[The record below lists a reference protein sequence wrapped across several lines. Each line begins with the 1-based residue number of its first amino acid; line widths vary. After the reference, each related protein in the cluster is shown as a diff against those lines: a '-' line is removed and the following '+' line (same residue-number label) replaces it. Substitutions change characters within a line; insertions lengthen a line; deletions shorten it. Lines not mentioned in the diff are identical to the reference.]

1 MGRVVIAGGSGYI
14 GKALVK
20 AFVDRGHDVVVLSRS
35 GKSVEGARTVRWDAT
50 NPGDWYKEIDGAF
63 AVINLCG
70 ESLAQR
76 WTPASMERMRESRVG
91 PTCLIGAAI
100 ANSQDPAS
108 VWVNSSATGYYGDT
122 GMREVSEASPKGKGF
137 LADLCRDWEA
147 EVDKADTPKTRKVKI
162 RTGLVLGPGSPLFDN
177 LLRMTKLFAGGALG
191 SGKQVMPWIHH
202 DDLVRLYVWAVE
214 SEVTGAVN
222 GTATKPVTNTAVMS
236 ALREAVGRPSVPN
249 LPEFA
254 VKAMAGA
261 MGWDPSF
268 LLGSCR
274 AVPAIALG
282 NGFSF
287 EHTDI
292 QEAVDDLTRSVP
304 EAWRQDEAA

>member
-20 AFVDRGHDVVVLSRS
+20 AFVGIGHEVVILSRS
-35 GKSVEGARTVRWDAT
+35 GRGVEGARTVRWDAM
-50 NPGDWYKEIDGAF
+50 NPGDWYKEIDGAL

-76 WTPASMERMRESRVG
+76 WTPASMRRMRESRVG

-100 ANSQDPAS
+100 ANSEHPAQ
-108 VWVNSSATGYYGDT
+108 VWVNSSATGFYGDT
-122 GMREVSEASPKGKGF
+122 GVREVSEATGKGKGF
-137 LADLCRDWEA
+137 LADLCLAWES
-147 EVDKADTPKTRKVKI
+147 EVDKAETPKTRKVKL
-162 RTGLVLGPGSPLFDN
+162 RTGLVLGPGSPLFDT
-177 LLRMTKLFAGGALG
+177 LLRVTKLFAGGALG

-202 DDLVRLYVWAVE
+202 DDLVRLFVWAVQ
-214 SEVTGAVN
+214 SDVTGAVN
-222 GTATKPVTNTAVMS
+222 GTAPKPATNAALMA
-236 ALREAVGRPSVPN
+236 ALRESVGRPAVPN

-254 VKAMAGA
+254 VKTVAGA

-274 AVPAIALG
+274 AVPEIALG
-282 NGFSF
+282 HGFKF
-287 EHTDI
+287 EHTDV
-292 QEAVDDLTRSVP
+292 QAAVDDLTRSVP